1 MELNIAKFFFNNSN
15 RGFMKK
21 SILILLCILLV
32 VPLFSSDKNDIP
44 SWATPDSMYKKVEK
58 ELKHEIKKYEKTII
72 DTTYLYYYNK
82 CERNWNRKIWKEA
95 VTKAVEMCKNDVA
108 VAAAKTGL
116 FGEKLL
122 KTLAVTAE
130 DAVSGFNNWIDS
142 GSQKFEERHNP

>member
-1 MELNIAKFFFNNSN
+1 
-15 RGFMKK
+15 MKRA
-21 SILILLCILLV
+21 SFIIFCLLLFT
-32 VPLFSSDKNDIP
+32 PLFASDTKEIP
-44 SWATPDSMYKKVEK
+44 NWATPEKMYKNVEK
-58 ELKHEIKKYEKTII
+58 ELKHEIRKYERTII

-95 VTKAVEMCKNDVA
+95 VSKAVEMCRNDVA
-108 VAAAKTGL
+108 VAAAKTGV

-142 GSQKFEERHNP
+142 GSKKFEERHNP